1 MRPSGLVARR
11 SCAGTLVLCLAALI
25 TMIIGA
31 GATGVRVNF
40 TGSMPIGVYRRI
52 AIASRIERGDVVL
65 VCLTDSIAQF
75 AHERG
80 YVPRG
85 GPCNAELAPIGK
97 FVMAVPGD
105 TVSVTPKGLFVNGV
119 LLPHSRSMERD
130 RRGRWLPRLAPGP
143 HRVDPRTLWII
154 GSSDRSFDSRY
165 IGAVA
170 STSVLAQV
178 QPLWTTVKTQMITS
192 ARKLPASAEQR

>member
-1 MRPSGLVARR
+1 MKPSTLVARG
-11 SCAGTLVLCLAALI
+11 SCAGSLLLCLASFIVVL
-25 TMIIGA
+25 IGA
-31 GATGVRVNF
+31 AATGLRLNF
-40 TGSMPIGVYRRI
+40 TGSMPVGIYRRI
-52 AIASRIERGDVVL
+52 DIASRVEHGDVVL

-85 GPCNAELAPIGK
+85 GSCNADLAPVGK

-105 TVSVTPKGLFVNGV
+105 TVSVAREGLLVNGV

-130 RRGRWLPRLAPGP
+130 RRGRLLPRLASGP
-143 HRVDPRTLWII
+143 HRVEQRTLWII
-154 GSSDRSFDSRY
+154 GCSDLSFDSRY

-170 STSVLAQV
+170 STSILAHV
-178 QPLWTTVKTQMITS
+178 RPVWTTVKTPIITS
-192 ARKLPASAEQR
+192 VRQAPASAVQR